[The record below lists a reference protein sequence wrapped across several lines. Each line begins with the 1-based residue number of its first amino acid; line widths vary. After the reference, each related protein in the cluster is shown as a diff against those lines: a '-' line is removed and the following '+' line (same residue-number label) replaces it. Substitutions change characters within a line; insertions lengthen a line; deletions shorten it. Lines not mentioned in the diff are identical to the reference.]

1 MKTILSC
8 QNIGFKYDKRSI
20 LEDINLSV
28 NDKDF
33 LILIGPNGGG
43 KSTLIK
49 IILGLLTPSSGCI
62 NYPNEEI
69 FNAKSQ
75 IGYTPQNVNI
85 NMNFPIQVMD
95 IVLMGFLKKNNFRNK
110 INKEEENEA
119 MKIMEELSI
128 LNLAYERFSNLSGG
142 QRQKVLLA
150 RSLCGDS
157 KLIILDEPTSNIDI
171 QSKDEIFEILKLA
184 SKERSII
191 MISHDESI
199 LNEYARNII
208 FINKN
213 ALNYCKGE
221 LNNFYNMK

>member
-8 QNIGFKYDKRSI
+8 QNIGFKYDRGPI
-20 LEDINLSV
+20 LEDINL
-28 NDKDF
+28 NINERDF

-49 IILGLLTPSSGCI
+49 IILGLLTPSSGYI

-69 FNAKSQ
+69 FNSKSQ

-95 IVLMGFLKKNNFRNK
+95 IVLMGFLKRNNFRNK
-110 INKEEENEA
+110 INKEEKNKA
-119 MKIMEELSI
+119 MKIMEQFSI

-142 QRQKVLLA
+142 QKQRVLLA

-157 KLIILDEPTSNIDI
+157 KLIILDEPTSNIDVST
-171 QSKDEIFEILKLA
+171 QKDIYQILKCI
-184 SKERSII
+184 SKNRAIV

-199 LNEYARNII
+199 NEYATNII

-213 ALNYCKGE
+213 ARNYQRRE
-221 LNNFYNMK
+221 LNNFYNIK

>member
-85 NMNFPIQVMD
+85 NMNFPIQVID

-199 LNEYARNII
+199 LNEYANII

>member
-8 QNIGFKYDKRSI
+8 QNIGFKYDRGPI
-20 LEDINLSV
+20 LEDINL
-28 NDKDF
+28 NINERDF

-62 NYPNEEI
+62 NYPNEKI
-69 FNAKSQ
+69 FNSKSQ

-95 IVLMGFLKKNNFRNK
+95 IVLMGFLKRNNFRNK
-110 INKEEENEA
+110 INKEEKNKA
-119 MKIMEELSI
+119 MKIMEQFSI

-142 QRQKVLLA
+142 QKQRVLLA

-157 KLIILDEPTSNIDI
+157 KLIILDEPTSNIDVST
-171 QSKDEIFEILKLA
+171 QKDIYQILKCI
-184 SKERSII
+184 SKNRAIV

-199 LNEYARNII
+199 NEYATNII

-213 ALNYCKGE
+213 ARNYQRRE
-221 LNNFYNMK
+221 LNNFYNIK

>member
-8 QNIGFKYDKRSI
+8 QNIGFKYDRGPI
-20 LEDINLSV
+20 LEDINLNI

-49 IILGLLTPSSGCI
+49 IILGLLTPSSGYI

-95 IVLMGFLKKNNFRNK
+95 IVLMGFLKRNNFRNK
-110 INKEEENEA
+110 INKEEKNKA
-119 MKIMEELSI
+119 MEIMEQFSI

-142 QRQKVLLA
+142 QKQKVLLA

-157 KLIILDEPTSNIDI
+157 KLIILDEPTSNIDVST
-171 QSKDEIFEILKLA
+171 QKDIYRILKCI
-184 SKERSII
+184 SKNRAIV

-199 LNEYARNII
+199 NEYATNII

-213 ALNYCKGE
+213 ARNYQRRE
-221 LNNFYNMK
+221 LNNFYNIK